1 MLSLKK
7 GKDQEESWGEGREG
21 GGGGVWSGGIG
32 GDEWL
37 LAKVILLVIY
47 NLRKFFGAIS
57 LMI

>member
-1 MLSLKK
+1 MK

-21 GGGGVWSGGIG
+21 GGGRGVG

-47 NLRKFFGAIS
+47 NLRNLFGAIS